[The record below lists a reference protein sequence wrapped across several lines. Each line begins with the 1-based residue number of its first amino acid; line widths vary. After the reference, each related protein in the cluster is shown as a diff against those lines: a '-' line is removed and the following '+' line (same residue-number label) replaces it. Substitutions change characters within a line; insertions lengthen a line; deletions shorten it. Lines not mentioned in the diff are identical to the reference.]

1 MSLGIGS
8 SLCWFTPFENFP
20 AGIGLL
26 GVKGE
31 DIQQGLN
38 LQNGNVLVIGIQ
50 NGQPIMNVHLLR
62 STWPGDDV
70 KIISRENS
78 AYSCTENQKDDIMQE
93 VDTSLDCL
101 ARISKGPWG
110 IYHPCS

>member
-8 SLCWFTPFENFP
+8 SLCWFTPFENSP
-20 AGIGLL
+20 TGIGLL

-31 DIQQGLN
+31 DMQWGLN

-50 NGQPIMNVHLLR
+50 NGQPIMTVHLLR

-70 KIISRENS
+70 KTINRESS
-78 AYSCTENQKDDIMQE
+78 AYSCTVTIKR
-93 VDTSLDCL
+93 
-101 ARISKGPWG
+101 RILCRRLTLP
-110 IYHPCS
+110 